1 MKLVITESQYNRIFN
16 KKKTKL
22 VITESQYSRLLLEA
36 NMGNSIN
43 QVKDGDAIKL
53 IDKKGSELY
62 FKVIDSIGGQL
73 LMINCNDGVY
83 KNSFFHVTSADIQ
96 GGNVTYRGKHKK
108 YLNIEALSK
117 ESGGK
122 FKTFKDVED
131 AKKAGE
137 IDEVEFNKLS
147 KLVNNEVLKMG
158 PKLIMDDLKNNTDS
172 WKKGTW
178 KNVQLGVFDDEATG
192 LSCNLSPSS
201 KPKFTIDTGTGDLGK
216 DFKDGDK
223 GSDNEIEDLIDEI
236 LSYKVDTLYTFKL
249 SGGGEI
255 DLLTLS
261 KDGNNIAFKVD
272 KVSGPKSDRYTK
284 SIGDTIEFNG
294 DPKNVKIKESGEGE
308 EFLFS
313 LRFKK
318 YVGGSDKKGAAKSE
332 DFIIDNILD
341 TERKSGGATGEKK
354 ELASEIGSY
363 NEDDI
368 VMFKFNDGKNI
379 KTKVL
384 NKDSNTISFD
394 VVEAEKYT
402 YLQDNLIEFEM
413 DENNINIKQSGE
425 GEDFIF
431 DMRIK
436 RYLGGSNDEGDS
448 KSELMILEDLIDI
461 SKELKLKAVDELSDE
476 EINKIIDDI
485 TKGNQTIIDAMWKKP
500 NWFQGLLNLSKERGI
515 IPAESRLGEKLGSKL
530 LEMGQFEEGKVKM
543 LQFIDLNINENKM
556 NKAFELIKKNEV
568 GSVSYNELKTPNK
581 FEPFKAI
588 SKKDPSGQNIP
599 MVGTNFKPKIEK
611 EEKLHFRIYLTKKLE
626 ETEELIKYEAKIF
639 YNTGDKKTNPEVGEG
654 IVEVMKEKKDSEK
667 NKEEK
672 K

>member
-16 KKKTKL
+16 KKKAKL
-22 VITESQYSRLLLEA
+22 VITEGQYNRLLLEA
-36 NMGNSIN
+36 KMGDSIN
-43 QVKDGDAIKL
+43 QVNDGDAIKL
-53 IDKKGSELY
+53 IDKKGTELY

-137 IDEVEFNKLS
+137 IDEVEFKKLS

-158 PKLIMDDLKNNTDS
+158 PKLIMNDLKNNTDT

-216 DFKDGDK
+216 DFKEGDK

-236 LSYKVDTLYTFKL
+236 LSYKVDDLYTFKL

-261 KDGNNIAFKVD
+261 KDGNNIAFKID

-318 YVGGSDKKGAAKSE
+318 YVGGSDNKGGTKSE

-341 TERKSGGATGEKK
+341 IGRKSGGSTNEKK
-354 ELASEIGSY
+354 DLALEIGDY
-363 NEDDI
+363 KEDD
-368 VMFKFNDGKNI
+368 VVSFKFNDGKTI

-384 NKDSNTISFD
+384 NKDSNSISFD

-402 YLQDNLIEFEM
+402 YLKDNLIEFIVQ
-413 DENNINIKQSGE
+413 NF
-425 GEDFIF
+425 FI
-431 DMRIK
+431 
-436 RYLGGSNDEGDS
+436 
-448 KSELMILEDLIDI
+448 
-461 SKELKLKAVDELSDE
+461 
-476 EINKIIDDI
+476 
-485 TKGNQTIIDAMWKKP
+485 
-500 NWFQGLLNLSKERGI
+500 
-515 IPAESRLGEKLGSKL
+515 
-530 LEMGQFEEGKVKM
+530 
-543 LQFIDLNINENKM
+543 
-556 NKAFELIKKNEV
+556 
-568 GSVSYNELKTPNK
+568 
-581 FEPFKAI
+581 
-588 SKKDPSGQNIP
+588 
-599 MVGTNFKPKIEK
+599 
-611 EEKLHFRIYLTKKLE
+611 
-626 ETEELIKYEAKIF
+626 
-639 YNTGDKKTNPEVGEG
+639 
-654 IVEVMKEKKDSEK
+654 
-667 NKEEK
+667 
-672 K
+672 